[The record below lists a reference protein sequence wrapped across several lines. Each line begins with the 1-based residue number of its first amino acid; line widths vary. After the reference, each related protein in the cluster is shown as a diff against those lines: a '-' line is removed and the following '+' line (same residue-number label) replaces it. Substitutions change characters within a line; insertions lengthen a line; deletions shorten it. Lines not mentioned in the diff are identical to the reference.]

1 MQSCGSAVVISSSVL
16 HQTPRKTVLPP
27 LSNRT
32 LYHPSFLPLYRAAG
46 LPRHSQENA
55 QTAHP
60 TTPAEFFYTDPTM
73 CCGRRIP
80 NRLSGLK
87 VFDCLQLN
95 TPRPI
100 MSACLAPPNRPDPF
114 RSGPHPTRDLG
125 SPTWRTQTIHPQV
138 QPRQVVLQL
147 TQEEDQA
154 VTNLL
159 KLHYQMDD
167 DSNLSHPC
175 AKDGEEGYKPARG
188 ALIEGTVW
196 SDAELEVADTL
207 SSQLKLNYV
216 DLLKAQ
222 NRNETANTPPGP
234 LLCPSP
240 QTHQEAEAPL
250 ALGSSAVPLK
260 TSPVIKSKV
269 SVFEGFMEAK
279 EQRLSDLE
287 GDAVDVLLSLMDVD
301 ITQ

>member
-1 MQSCGSAVVISSSVL
+1 MSQTHQRIHVLKIHIPTQSDTAKRFHVFGATHSCSFF
-16 HQTPRKTVLPP
+16 
-27 LSNRT
+27 
-32 LYHPSFLPLYRAAG
+32 PSYF
-46 LPRHSQENA
+46 SQ
-55 QTAHP
+55 
-60 TTPAEFFYTDPTM
+60 
-73 CCGRRIP
+73 
-80 NRLSGLK
+80 

-138 QPRQVVLQL
+138 QPRRVVLQL

-159 KLHYQMDD
+159 KLHHQMDD
-167 DSNLSHPC
+167 SNLSLFLSHPC
-175 AKDGEEGYKPARG
+175 AKDAEEGYKPARG
-188 ALIEGTVW
+188 ALMEGMVW

-207 SSQLKLNYV
+207 SSQLKINYV

-222 NRNETANTPPGP
+222 NRNETAKTPPGP
-234 LLCPSP
+234 LLCPGP
-240 QTHQEAEAPL
+240 QTHQEPEALL
-250 ALGSSAVPLK
+250 ALGSNAFPLK

-301 ITQ
+301 IVQ

>member
-1 MQSCGSAVVISSSVL
+1 M
-16 HQTPRKTVLPP
+16 
-27 LSNRT
+27 
-32 LYHPSFLPLYRAAG
+32 
-46 LPRHSQENA
+46 
-55 QTAHP
+55 
-60 TTPAEFFYTDPTM
+60 M
-73 CCGRRIP
+73 CCYWSDTQLFF
-80 NRLSGLK
+80 LSSYFSQ

-95 TPRPI
+95 TPQPI

-159 KLHYQMDD
+159 KLHYQMDH
-167 DSNLSHPC
+167 DSNVSHPC

-207 SSQLKLNYV
+207 SSQLKINYV

-222 NRNETANTPPGP
+222 NRNETANTPFGP

-240 QTHQEAEAPL
+240 QTHQEPEAPL
-250 ALGSSAVPLK
+250 ALGSSAVPLQ

-269 SVFEGFMEAK
+269 NVFEGFMEAK